1 MHGPPSSR
9 NIVHSTYVS
18 KNTFIQMKVFSI
30 LLLEFFLSSY
40 YNFFYC
46 LIEFFCI
53 CEYCDYFPIPV
64 RKHEM
69 IGPTSTR
76 NIMYST
82 YVSKV
87 FSIDL
92 LKFFLSS
99 YLCFFY
105 RLIKVFFSCPIEVF
119 SITLIKKILLPH

>member
-92 LKFFLSS
+92 LKFF
-99 YLCFFY
+99 Y
-105 RLIKVFFSCPIEVF
+105 RLIYVF
-119 SITLIKKILLPH
+119 SIALLKFFSLVPLKFFLLP